1 MKPVSVRNLRVKGF
15 TLIELLVVIAIIGL
29 LVTAA
34 VASFSYVRERARDT
48 KRVSDM
54 KTMQKALEMYLTTNS
69 RYPIAAADTCLTN
82 ADVISQAVKNA
93 GAMIEVPVDPY
104 APWVADPTYCYLY
117 KQNDGTDFQIVF
129 TLERTSPVGQAGPH
143 VVGP

>member
-1 MKPVSVRNLRVKGF
+1 MRTFSVRGHRFQGF

-29 LVTAA
+29 LLTAA

-54 KTMQKALEMYLTTNS
+54 KTMQKALEIYLTTNS

-82 ADVISQAVKNA
+82 TDGVSQALKNA

-104 APWVADPTYCYLY
+104 APWVSDPTHCYLY
-117 KQNDGTDFQIVF
+117 KQNDGSNFQIVF